1 MSQPQPH
8 QRPRKRPTNTDPEP
22 STLPGHEDD
31 GGESIL
37 SGQSREQQP
46 ADAADSSLPD
56 GEPKNTPQASRQRG
70 RDFPGKSDV

>member
-8 QRPRKRPTNTDPEP
+8 QQHRKPPTNTAPD
-22 STLPGHEDD
+22 SHVLPGHEDD

-70 RDFPGKSDV
+70 RDFPGEADV